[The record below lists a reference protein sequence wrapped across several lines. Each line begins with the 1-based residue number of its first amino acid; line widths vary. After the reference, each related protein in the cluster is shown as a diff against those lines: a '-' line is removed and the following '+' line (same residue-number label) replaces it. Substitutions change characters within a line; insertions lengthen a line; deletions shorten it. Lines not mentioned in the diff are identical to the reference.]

1 MPDIEEIKN
10 NIYETLEFNFINNK
24 DYIENQ
30 MKIFNIL
37 ISSFSDVEEY
47 SYDEFC
53 KCKIKFEVESCD
65 TLDIDFEEGE
75 LSDKEKV
82 IIRNRAMRKKFADK
96 NANYEELMIDEYVKW
111 QLDKCLRIDKKMF
124 YHINKY
130 ASIGILKNKIPK
142 DIWKEKEKYFDNI
155 FEKRALKLAEENAKE
170 NQSKHEEEIRASI

>member
-1 MPDIEEIKN
+1 
-10 NIYETLEFNFINNK
+10 
-24 DYIENQ
+24 
-30 MKIFNIL
+30 
-37 ISSFSDVEEY
+37 
-47 SYDEFC
+47 
-53 KCKIKFEVESCD
+53 
-65 TLDIDFEEGE
+65 
-75 LSDKEKV
+75 
-82 IIRNRAMRKKFADK
+82 MRKKFADK